1 MVIVPLELSCKKF
14 QESFSARL
22 QKAGNDAARF
32 RLYTAGLLEFSR
44 KILPMLQALGD
55 SDGLVS
61 KSYQQGQQ
69 AASNLLQTLA
79 TPYLRSCQ
87 DFNAGVMLFAGL
99 ISACDDPVLKRRLVA
114 YSNHL
119 KTEWNKIEPS
129 GLSHNPRAAKRR
141 NVKDRSESQSYIGI
155 GLFLL
160 MLLSG
165 AAIFSGPSSRTRP
178 MAEMKRPLTTPVA
191 SIPTPVAATTSQPR
205 APQIELPA
213 SAPIPRNE
221 VSGVYRYADAQGGIH
236 FADQL
241 TKVPVEYRE
250 TVKFTSDGSGE
261 RSAFKV
267 QIVGNHV
274 LVPVTLRNEGNSVTA
289 LLLLDTGCSMTTI
302 TEELAGR
309 LNIDNRRTWSGTAR
323 VADGR
328 MISTRLTKIDQML
341 VGSRSLTSAEI
352 SIMPHSGAAQ
362 RHDGLLGMNF
372 LRQHRY
378 QVDYDNGLIRWQ

>member
-1 MVIVPLELSCKKF
+1 MTSVPLELSCKKF

-22 QKAGNDAARF
+22 QKAGNDAARL

-44 KILPMLQALGD
+44 KILPVLRSLGEN
-55 SDGLVS
+55 DGLES
-61 KSYQQGQQ
+61 KTYQQGQQ

-79 TPYLRSCQ
+79 IPYLRSCQ
-87 DFNAGVMLFAGL
+87 DFNAGVILFADL
-99 ISACDDPVLKRRLVA
+99 IAVCSDPVLKRRLVS

-119 KTEWNKIEPS
+119 KTEWNKVEPG

-141 NVKDRSESQSYIGI
+141 NFEESSESQTYIGI

-160 MLLSG
+160 LLLCG
-165 AAIFSGPSSRTRP
+165 AVFFSGPTSRP
-178 MAEMKRPLTTPVA
+178 QPVA
-191 SIPTPVAATTSQPR
+191 EIKKSPSPPVDNFPDAVAATTSQPR
-205 APQIELPA
+205 APQIESPA
-213 SAPIPRNE
+213 SAPLPRNE
-221 VSGVYRYADAQGGIH
+221 VSGVYRYVDAQGGIH
-236 FADQL
+236 FVDQAH
-241 TKVPVEYRE
+241 KVPVEYRE
-250 TVKFTSDGSGE
+250 AVKFTSDGSGE

-267 QIVGNHV
+267 LILGNQV

-328 MISTRLTKIDQML
+328 MVSTRLTKIDQML
-341 VGSRSLTSAEI
+341 VGSRSLASAEI
-352 SIMPHSGAAQ
+352 SIMPQTGAAQ

-378 QVDYDNGLIRWQ
+378 QVDFENGLIRWQ